1 MVNTAVAP
9 PKLDNYAGN
18 TVTFVCFTKKWQ
30 NSVLMVLSGDF
41 SASERTKI
49 CILVDFGFDK
59 NAKRQ
64 HSDVVVSS
72 GTSL

>member
-9 PKLDNYAGN
+9 PKPDNYAGN
-18 TVTFVCFTKKWQ
+18 TVTFVCFVSMKKWQ

-49 CILVDFGFDK
+49 CILVDFGFD
-59 NAKRQ
+59 
-64 HSDVVVSS
+64 
-72 GTSL
+72 